1 MGAVRLL
8 KGSSRGQNLVEFALL
23 APFMAIILAGI
34 VDFGMSLDHRITVQ
48 HAVREGAR
56 YAAVQSDCGLIQ
68 QRVFERA
75 GEVFENCDTGQCVSV
90 TYSRNPAQA
99 GDSVEVSAPF
109 DWEFPLIGHQFT
121 IAGQHIGGPLSI
133 SKNVSAS
140 ARLEMAVPN
149 AGGCGP

>member
-1 MGAVRLL
+1 
-8 KGSSRGQNLVEFALL
+8 VEFALI
-23 APFMAIILAGI
+23 APVMVIIFAGI
-34 VDFGMSLDHRITVQ
+34 IDFGMSLDHRITVQ

-56 YAAVQSDCGLIQ
+56 YAAVQSDCGLIR

-75 GEVFENCDTGQCVSV
+75 GGVFENCANGKCVSV
-90 TYSRNPAQA
+90 TYSSNPAQA

-121 IAGQHIGGPLSI
+121 IAGQHIGGPVGI
-133 SKNVSAS
+133 GVPVSAS
-140 ARLEMAVPN
+140 ARLEMAVPS

>member
-1 MGAVRLL
+1 VRGVRLL
-8 KGSSRGQNLVEFALL
+8 VASCRGQNLVEFALL
-23 APFMAIILAGI
+23 APFMVIILAGI
-34 VDFGMSLDHRITVQ
+34 IDFGMSLDHRITVQ

-75 GEVFENCDTGQCVSV
+75 GEVFENCENGQCVSV
-90 TYSRNPAQA
+90 TYSHNPAQA

-109 DWEFPLIGHQFT
+109 DWDFPLV
-121 IAGQHIGGPLSI
+121 GGPLHVGSFEI
-133 SKNVSAS
+133 GVGPIHSHVPAS

>member
-1 MGAVRLL
+1 M
-8 KGSSRGQNLVEFALL
+8 EFALI
-23 APFMAIILAGI
+23 APVMVIIFAGI
-34 VDFGMSLDHRITVQ
+34 IDFGMSLDHRITVQ

-75 GEVFENCDTGQCVSV
+75 GGVFENCANGQCVSV
-90 TYSRNPAQA
+90 TYSHNPAQA

-121 IAGQHIGGPLSI
+121 IAGQHIGGPVGI
-133 SKNVSAS
+133 GVPVSAS
-140 ARLEMAVPN
+140 ARLEMAVPS
-149 AGGCGP
+149 AGGCEP

>member
-1 MGAVRLL
+1 M
-8 KGSSRGQNLVEFALL
+8 EFALI
-23 APFMAIILAGI
+23 APFMVIILAGI
-34 VDFGMSLDHRITVQ
+34 IDFGMSLDHRITVQ

-75 GEVFENCDTGQCVSV
+75 GEVFENCDSGQCVSV
-90 TYSRNPAQA
+90 TYSHNPAQA

-121 IAGQHIGGPLSI
+121 IAGQHIGGPVGI
-133 SKNVSAS
+133 GVPVSAS
-140 ARLEMAVPN
+140 ARLEMAVPS
-149 AGGCGP
+149 AGGCEP